1 MQIESF
7 NQVLGL
13 AIQILFSAVGLWC
26 GIKITKN
33 KVDFTG
39 TLIISFVAVLAG
51 MQPEPWGLILTM
63 LSMFLMLWKFGSAKI
78 FPDCLVV
85 VLLSW
90 GVGFAGKFLIKYVAE
105 NMR

>member
-13 AIQILFSAVGLWC
+13 AVQILFSAVGLWC

-33 KVDFTG
+33 KVDFIG
-39 TLIISFVAVLAG
+39 TLIICFVAVLAG
-51 MQPEPWGLILTM
+51 MQVEPWGLLLTM
-63 LSMFLMLWKFGSAKI
+63 LSMFLLLWKFGAAKV

-90 GVGFAGKFLIKYVAE
+90 AVGFGGKFLIRYLAE
-105 NMR
+105 NMK